1 MNPYCMKPN
10 TMPLHPVVH
19 RLTGTLWGEVLVAGG
34 PAGLRGVWFTGQSH
48 HPAPTTV
55 AAWPQGDHP
64 VLQAAEAALNAH
76 SVGQPYPPLAL
87 DWDQGT
93 DFQRAVWRA
102 LLAIP
107 TGQTRSYSEL
117 AQAVGKPT
125 AVRAVGA
132 AVGRNP
138 WSVLVPCH
146 RVLGA
151 KGALT
156 GYAGGLPRKVA
167 LLNLEQKR

>member
-1 MNPYCMKPN
+1 MLDTPTFYRQIE
-10 TMPLHPVVH
+10 TPLGAM
-19 RLTGTLWGEVLVAGG
+19 LLAGG
-34 PAGLRGVWFTGQSH
+34 PSGLRGAWFTDQRH
-48 HPAPTTV
+48 HPAPATV
-55 AAWPQGDHP
+55 AAWSQGEHA
-64 VLQAAEAALNAH
+64 VLKAAEAALNAYW
-76 SVGQPYPPLAL
+76 VGQPFEPVAL
-87 DWDQGT
+87 DWGQGT
-93 DFQRAVWRA
+93 PFQRAVWQA
-102 LLAIP
+102 LLSIAL
-107 TGQTRSYSEL
+107 GQTRSYSEL
-117 AQAVGKPT
+117 AQTVGRPA

-151 KGALT
+151 NGALT

>member
-1 MNPYCMKPN
+1 
-10 TMPLHPVVH
+10 MPQHPVVH
-19 RLTGTLWGEVLVAGG
+19 RHIHTPWGEMLIAGG
-34 PAGLRGVWFTGQSH
+34 AAGLRGVWFTGQRH

-55 AAWPQGDHP
+55 AAWPLGDHP
-64 VLQAAEAALNAH
+64 VLQAAEASLTAYWT
-76 SVGQPYPPLAL
+76 GQSFGPLAL

-93 DFQRAVWRA
+93 DFQRLVWRA
-102 LLAIP
+102 LLHIP
-107 TGQTRSYSEL
+107 SGQNRSYGEL
-117 AQAVGKPT
+117 AHAVGKPS

-167 LLNLEQKR
+167 LLDLEQKR

>member
-1 MNPYCMKPN
+1 
-10 TMPLHPVVH
+10 MPQHPMVH
-19 RLTGTLWGEVLVAGG
+19 RHIVTPWGEMLISGG
-34 PAGLRGVWFTGQSH
+34 PAGLRGAWFTGQSH
-48 HPAPTTV
+48 HPTPATV
-55 AAWPQGDHP
+55 AAWPRGDHP
-64 VLQAAEAALNAH
+64 VLQAAEAALKAH
-76 SVGQPYPPLAL
+76 GVGQTFTPLVL
-87 DWDQGT
+87 DWNQGT

-102 LLAIP
+102 LLTIP
-107 TGQTRSYSEL
+107 SGQTRSYSEL
-117 AQAVGKPT
+117 AQAVGKPA

-167 LLNLEQKR
+167 LLDLEQKR

>member
-1 MNPYCMKPN
+1 MLASPS
-10 TMPLHPVVH
+10 
-19 RLTGTLWGEVLVAGG
+19 GE
-34 PAGLRGVWFTGQSH
+34 
-48 HPAPTTV
+48 
-55 AAWPQGDHP
+55 
-64 VLQAAEAALNAH
+64 
-76 SVGQPYPPLAL
+76 
-87 DWDQGT
+87 
-93 DFQRAVWRA
+93 
-102 LLAIP
+102 
-107 TGQTRSYSEL
+107 TRNYSEL
-117 AQAVGKPT
+117 AQTVGKPA

-167 LLNLEQKR
+167 LLNWEQKR

>member
-1 MNPYCMKPN
+1 
-10 TMPLHPVVH
+10 MPQQAVVH
-19 RLTGTLWGEVLVAGG
+19 RHIHTPWGEMLIAGG
-34 PAGLRGVWFTGQSH
+34 PEGLRGAWFTGQSH
-48 HPAPTTV
+48 HPAPDTV
-55 AAWPQGDHP
+55 AAWPVGDHP
-64 VLQAAEAALNAH
+64 VLHAAEAALKAH
-76 SVGQPYPPLAL
+76 GAGQAFAPLAL

-93 DFQRAVWRA
+93 NFQRAVWRA

-107 TGQTRSYSEL
+107 SGQTRSYSEL
-117 AQAVGKPT
+117 AQTLGKPA

-167 LLNLEQKR
+167 LLDLEQKR

>member
-1 MNPYCMKPN
+1 MSQP
-10 TMPLHPVVH
+10 TIVH
-19 RLTGTLWGEVLVAGG
+19 RHIPTPWGEMLIAGG
-34 PAGLRGVWFTGQSH
+34 PAGLRGTWFTGQSH
-48 HPAPTTV
+48 HPAPDTV
-55 AAWPQGDHP
+55 AAWPLGDHP
-64 VLQAAEAALNAH
+64 VLQAAETALKAH
-76 SVGQPYPPLAL
+76 GAGQAFAPLAL

-93 DFQRAVWRA
+93 NFQRAVWRA

-107 TGQTRSYSEL
+107 SGQTRSYSEL
-117 AQAVGKPT
+117 AQAVGKPA

-151 KGALT
+151 RGALT

-167 LLNLEQKR
+167 LLDLEMKR